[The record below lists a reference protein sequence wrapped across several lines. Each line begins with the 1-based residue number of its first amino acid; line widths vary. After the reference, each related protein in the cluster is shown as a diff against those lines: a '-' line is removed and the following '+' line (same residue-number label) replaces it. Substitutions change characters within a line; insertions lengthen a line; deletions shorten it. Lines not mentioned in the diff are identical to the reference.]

1 MTDRTMTFGDLCCAI
16 ADGKIAATLNESMYE
31 VNALE
36 LRRYFSRFLA
46 AQSRPCSDPQ
56 APAQG
61 SSGQEWPA
69 STHSSVA

>member
-1 MTDRTMTFGDLCCAI
+1 MTDRTLTFGDLCCAI

-46 AQSRPCSDPQ
+46 AQPLSCSDPQ
-56 APAQG
+56 APSQA
-61 SSGQEWPA
+61 SNGQDWPA